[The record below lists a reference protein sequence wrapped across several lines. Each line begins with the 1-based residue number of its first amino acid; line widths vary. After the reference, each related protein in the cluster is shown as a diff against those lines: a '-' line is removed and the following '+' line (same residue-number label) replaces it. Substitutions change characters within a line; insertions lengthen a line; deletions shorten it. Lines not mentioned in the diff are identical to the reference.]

1 MIVVIV
7 PHEIIFVCYGLLKIV
22 IHTRFPI
29 GVCTESVRLR
39 IVQLL
44 GKLYAICHKHLG
56 FASKWLR
63 ASAETA
69 MKVWRLINKKL

>member
-7 PHEIIFVCYGLLKIV
+7 PGEMVFICHGLFKIV

-44 GKLYAICHKHLG
+44 GKSYAICHKHLG
-56 FASKWLR
+56 FASKRLR

-69 MKVWRLINKKL
+69 VNVWRRINKKL